1 MKRDGPLTGIQVLDL
16 SRVLAGPFCTM
27 ILGDLGADVIKVE
40 APGQGDETRGWGP
53 PWAGETSAYYL
64 SVNRNKR
71 SMVLNLKTEQGQAI
85 LLDLVRHADILV
97 ENFKVGTLAK
107 FGLPPKRLL
116 EINPRLIVAEISGF
130 GQNGPFSHKAGY
142 DYMIQALSGLMSIT
156 GSPESGPMKVGVAI
170 VDVLTG
176 LFTATGILAALH
188 ERNSSG
194 KGQILD
200 VALFD
205 ASVASLVNVA
215 SNYLIS
221 GKVPQLLGNAH
232 PNIAPYQ
239 LFQTRDQPIIIAVG
253 NDTQFRRLAEC
264 LGCPWLAE
272 DPRFAKNSARVV
284 NRKALV
290 QKLETIL
297 TKHTSSHWI
306 SLFEELNLP
315 SAPIQ
320 TLDQVFSRSQVK
332 ERNLLVEMEHP
343 TAGNI
348 SLVGSPLNFSRTPVS
363 YRKYPPLLGEHTEE
377 ILREMG
383 YSRMQVKEWEQ
394 AKVFS
399 PNEKRSE

>member
-40 APGQGDETRGWGP
+40 VPGQGDETRGWGP
-53 PWAGETSAYYL
+53 PYAGEESAYYL

-85 LLDLVRHADILV
+85 LRDLVRKSDILV
-97 ENFKVGTLAK
+97 ENFKVGTLAR
-107 FGLPPKRLL
+107 FGLSPERLL
-116 EINPRLIVAEISGF
+116 EINPRLIAAQISGF
-130 GQNGPFSHKAGY
+130 GQNGPHSHKAGY

-156 GSPESGPMKVGVAI
+156 GSQESGPIKVGVAI

-176 LFTATGILAALH
+176 LFTAAGILAALQ
-188 ERNSSG
+188 ERSRSG

-205 ASVASLVNVA
+205 ASIASLVNVA
-215 SNYLIS
+215 GNYLVS
-221 GKVPQLLGNAH
+221 GKVPQLAGNAH

-253 NDTQFRRLAEC
+253 NDAQFRRLAGC
-264 LGCPWLAE
+264 LGYPGLAE
-272 DPRFAKNSARVV
+272 DPRFARNSARVV
-284 NRKALV
+284 NREALT
-290 QKLETIL
+290 QILETIL
-297 TKHTSSHWI
+297 TRHSSSYWI
-306 SLFEELNLP
+306 SRFENLNLP

-320 TLDQVFSRSQVK
+320 TLDQVFSGSQVK
-332 ERNLLVEMEHP
+332 QRKLLVEMEHP
-343 TAGNI
+343 TAGKV

-363 YRKYPPLLGEHTEE
+363 YRNRPPLLGEHTKE
-377 ILREMG
+377 ILGEIG
-383 YSRMQVKEWEQ
+383 YSDKKIKEWEQ
-394 AKVFS
+394 AQVFS
-399 PNEKRSE
+399 PAEKRSE